1 METLPKSIFEN
12 AYAGQAP
19 WDVGRP
25 QASFVNV
32 ADRVQGSVLDSG
44 CGTGDIALYFAER
57 GHKVTGVDYLAEP
70 IARAKRKATER
81 GLSVN
86 FLEMDA
92 LTLANLPEVFD
103 SVIDSG
109 LFHTFSDAD
118 QRKYVNGL
126 ASVTKP
132 GGRLF
137 LLCFS
142 DAEPAGQ
149 GPKRIS
155 RQELEASFASGW
167 VIESLEPA
175 RFEVRPDL
183 KEIRFSEGGPKAWFL
198 IARRS
203 GSA

>member
-1 METLPKSIFEN
+1 MVNVRPETTERDCRESLQGGNLMDTIPKSIFES

-32 ADRVQGSVLDSG
+32 ADRIQGSVLDSG
-44 CGTGDIALYFAER
+44 CGTGDIALYFA
-57 GHKVTGVDYLAEP
+57 
-70 IARAKRKATER
+70 ER

-118 QRKYVNGL
+118 QRKYVKGL

-155 RQELEASFASGW
+155 RRELEASFAHGW

-183 KEIRFSEGGPKAWFL
+183 QEIRFSEGGPKAWFL